1 MSEPVVAV
9 AGLRVVYERTVA
21 LDGLDL
27 VVDAPC
33 VLGIV
38 GSNGAGKSTLLKAI
52 AGIVK
57 PAAGSVRVFGA
68 PAGRLPRGT
77 IGYVPQVD
85 DVDWSFPATV
95 DDVVAM
101 GRYPYLRP
109 WRRFSSA
116 DRRAVS
122 GAIASLD
129 LRELAG
135 RAIADLSGGQRQRVF
150 VARALAQQPRMLIL
164 DEPTTGIDAATATL
178 LRSLVR
184 DLAAGGMTVLMT
196 SHELDDAEA
205 WFDRVVV
212 VERRIVADGTPAA
225 LRASGA
231 YGGLRSRA
239 GTFR

>member
-1 MSEPVVAV
+1 MSEPVVAIV
-9 AGLRVVYERTVA
+9 ALRVVYDRTVA

-27 VVDAPC
+27 VVERPC

-38 GSNGAGKSTLLKAI
+38 GANGSGKSTLLKAI
-52 AGIVK
+52 AGIVR
-57 PAAGSVRVFGA
+57 PAAGTVRVFGA

-85 DVDWSFPATV
+85 EVDWSFPATV

-109 WRRFSSA
+109 WRRFAAA
-116 DRRAVS
+116 DRRAVAD
-122 GAIASLD
+122 AIASLD
-129 LRELAG
+129 LQRLAG

-150 VARALAQQPRMLIL
+150 VARALAQGPRILIL

-178 LRSLVR
+178 LRELVR
-184 DLAAGGMTVLMT
+184 HLAAGGMTVLMT

-212 VERRIVADGTPAA
+212 VERRVIADGTPAE

-231 YGGLRSRA
+231 YGGLRPHA
-239 GTFR
+239 GTIR